1 MKDQVLT
8 MKSSNDKIASEFTE
22 MKSDTKKIY
31 SEYTNMRSDMNYIK
45 EIFNQKMG

>member
-1 MKDQVLT
+1 

-45 EIFNQKMG
+45 EILNQKMG